1 MNMITVTPPTSVL
14 RAYAAPVCKQ
24 LAFGLKN
31 TILDVSD
38 GYGEEGQAGGNSVQH
53 VYGSDF

>member
-1 MNMITVTPPTSVL
+1 MITVTPPTSV
-14 RAYAAPVCKQ
+14 RCAYAAPVCKQ

>member
-1 MNMITVTPPTSVL
+1 MITITPPASVL

-24 LAFGLKN
+24 LAIGLKN
-31 TILDVSD
+31 TILDASD
-38 GYGEEGQAGGNSVQH
+38 EYGEEGQAGGSSVQR